1 MASVY
6 TRLTSHPPGI
16 QHEPRRPF
24 LHIGVKMGP
33 HRGQVKAVIGDVR
46 MGEGHLHG
54 HGSLRR
60 DRGRRGACHESRRRI
75 PACHARERHWSPV
88 CWIALARARQHTES
102 DKGMEE
108 VPGGTRMELEA
119 GGQGV
124 TVQGAGA
131 STVPGRGPVPRR

>member
-60 DRGRRGACHESRRRI
+60 AEIEEGVEHVTRVADVFRLATHE
-75 PACHARERHWSPV
+75 
-88 CWIALARARQHTES
+88 
-102 DKGMEE
+102 KGTGLRC
-108 VPGGTRMELEA
+108 VG
-119 GGQGV
+119 
-124 TVQGAGA
+124 
-131 STVPGRGPVPRR
+131 